1 MGVTGMIRD
10 SPFPQQA
17 LVTVT
22 VTAMDLTDMAVTMG
36 DLTVTDLTVTVT
48 DLTVSDPTD
57 LMVTLP
63 LTAMDLTATDL
74 TDMVTDLTVT
84 DLMVTDLT
92 VTVTD
97 LTDLTDPMV
106 MATTTTTVELN
117 TFPPVHT
124 GTPVTDMDTDSVTDL
139 EVTMVFLTSAFI
151 TKYFDFALDF

>member
-22 VTAMDLTDMAVTMG
+22 VTAMDLTDMAVTVSDLEVTDLTVTVTDLTVT

-48 DLTVSDPTD
+48 DPTVSD
-57 LMVTLP
+57 
-63 LTAMDLTATDL
+63 
-74 TDMVTDLTVT
+74 LTVP
-84 DLMVTDLT
+84 
-92 VTVTD
+92 VTD

-117 TFPPVHT
+117 TFP
-124 GTPVTDMDTDSVTDL
+124 
-139 EVTMVFLTSAFI
+139 
-151 TKYFDFALDF
+151 

>member
-22 VTAMDLTDMAVTMG
+22 VTAMDLTDMAVT
-36 DLTVTDLTVTVT
+36 
-48 DLTVSDPTD
+48 VSD
-57 LMVTLP
+57 LE
-63 LTAMDLTATDL
+63 
-74 TDMVTDLTVT
+74 
-84 DLMVTDLT
+84 VTDLT

-117 TFPPVHT
+117 TFPPDQT
-124 GTPVTDMDTDSVTDL
+124 GTPVTDTDTDTAATDMAVTDMVTDSVTDL

>member
-22 VTAMDLTDMAVTMG
+22 VTAMDLTDMAVTVS
-36 DLTVTDLTVTVT
+36 DLEVTDLTVTVT
-48 DLTVSDPTD
+48 DLTV
-57 LMVTLP
+57 
-63 LTAMDLTATDL
+63 TDL
-74 TDMVTDLTVT
+74 T
-84 DLMVTDLT
+84 VTDLT

-117 TFPPVHT
+117 TFPPDHT
-124 GTPVTDMDTDSVTDL
+124 GTPVTDTDTDT
-139 EVTMVFLTSAFI
+139 
-151 TKYFDFALDF
+151 